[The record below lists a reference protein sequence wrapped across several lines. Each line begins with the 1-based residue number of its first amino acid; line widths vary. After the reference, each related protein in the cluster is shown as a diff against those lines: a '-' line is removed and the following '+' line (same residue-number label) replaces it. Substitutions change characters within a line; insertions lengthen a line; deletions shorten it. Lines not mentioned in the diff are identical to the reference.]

1 MAHELFPAVS
11 TITGFSPKEA
21 KMSWT
26 IDNAHSQI
34 QFAVRHMMISNV
46 HGGFEKFSGTID
58 FDENDP
64 VRSLLS
70 VQIEGGSLNTKEPKR
85 DEHLRSVDFFNVA
98 QYPYMTY
105 KSKRMEQAD
114 ATHGRIIGDLTI
126 RDVTRE
132 VILDVEYAGQAK
144 SLWGTVSA
152 GFNAQTKIN
161 RQDWNLN
168 WNKAL
173 ETGGVLVGDEIKID
187 IELEVVQ
194 QA

>member
-1 MAHELFPAVS
+1 
-11 TITGFSPKEA
+11 
-21 KMSWT
+21 MSWT

-58 FDENDP
+58 FDEKNP
-64 VRSLLS
+64 VCSLLS
-70 VQIEGGSLNTKEPKR
+70 VQIEGASLNAKEPKR
-85 DEHLRSVDFFNVA
+85 DEHLRSADFFNVA
-98 QYPYMTY
+98 QYPHMTY
-105 KSKRMEQAD
+105 MGKTMQQAD

-132 VILDVEYAGQAK
+132 VVLDVEYAGQAK
-144 SLWGTVSA
+144 SPWGTVSA

-161 RQDWNLN
+161 RKDFDLN

-187 IELEVVQ
+187 IDLEVVQ

>member
-1 MAHELFPAVS
+1 
-11 TITGFSPKEA
+11 
-21 KMSWT
+21 MSWT

-34 QFAVRHMMISNV
+34 QFTVRHMMISNV

-58 FDENDP
+58 FNEEDP

-70 VQIEGGSLNTKEPKR
+70 VQIEGASLNTKEPKR
-85 DEHLRSVDFFNVA
+85 DEHLRSADFFNVA

-105 KSKRMEQAD
+105 KSKSMQQAD

-132 VILDVEYAGQAK
+132 VVLDVEYAGQAK
-144 SLWGTVSA
+144 SPWGTVSA
-152 GFNAQTKIN
+152 GFSAQTKIN
-161 RQDWNLN
+161 RQDWNLT

-173 ETGGVLVGDEIKID
+173 ETGGVLVGDEIKINID
-187 IELEVVQ
+187 LEVVQ

>member
-1 MAHELFPAVS
+1 
-11 TITGFSPKEA
+11 
-21 KMSWT
+21 MSWA

-58 FDENDP
+58 FDEKDP
-64 VRSLLS
+64 VRSLLN
-70 VQIEGGSLNTKEPKR
+70 VQIEGASLNTKEPKR

-98 QYPYMTY
+98 QYPHMTY
-105 KSKRMEQAD
+105 KSKSMQQAD

-144 SLWGTVSA
+144 SPWGTVSA

-161 RQDWNLN
+161 RKDFDLN

>member
-1 MAHELFPAVS
+1 VARELFLAVS
-11 TITGFSPKEA
+11 TIDGVVPKEA
-21 KMSWT
+21 EMSWT

-70 VQIEGGSLNTKEPKR
+70 IQIEGASLNTKEPKR
-85 DEHLRSVDFFNVA
+85 DEHLRSADFFNVA

-144 SLWGTVSA
+144 SPWGTVSA

-173 ETGGVLVGDEIKID
+173 ETGGVLVGDEIKINID
-187 IELEVVQ
+187 LEVVQ